1 MSTIIESAEPRSAKS
16 SRVLENPPHA
26 RRTMEALRELGYDSY
41 SSILDIIDNCIDAQ
55 AAKIAIEIAEQK
67 GDIIITIDDDGS
79 GMDEDTL
86 SEALRLGSD
95 TEREAGDLGKF
106 GMGLVT
112 ASIGLSQSVD
122 VLTKEVDGPALCGG
136 FDLEQIAAENRFVK
150 WIGPATKE
158 QAAEFVHTKGTRV
171 RLSK

>member
-1 MSTIIESAEPRSAKS
+1 MSTIESAEPRSAKS

-41 SSILDIIDNCIDAQ
+41 ASILDIIDNCIDAR
-55 AAKIAIEIAEQK
+55 AVKIKIEIGEQK
-67 GDIIITIDDDGS
+67 GDIVITIEDDGT
-79 GMDEDTL
+79 GMDEATL

-112 ASIGLSQSVD
+112 ASIGLSQQVE
-122 VLTKEVDGPALCGG
+122 VLTKEVDEPMLFGG
-136 FDLEQIAAENRFVK
+136 FDLEEIAVENKFLK
-150 WIGPATKE
+150 
-158 QAAEFVHTKGTRV
+158 
-171 RLSK
+171 

>member
-1 MSTIIESAEPRSAKS
+1 MSTATESAEPRSAKS
-16 SRVLENPPHA
+16 SRVLENPPNA

-55 AAKIAIEIAEQK
+55 ATRVAVEIAEQK

-79 GMDEDTL
+79 GMDEETL

-95 TEREAGDLGKF
+95 TERQVGDLGKF

-112 ASIGLSQSVD
+112 ASIGLSQSVE
-122 VLTKEVDGPALCGG
+122 VITKELDGTLFHGG
-136 FDLEQIAAENRFVK
+136 FDLEQIAAENRFIK
-150 WIGPATKE
+150 WIGQATKE
-158 QAAEFVHTKGTRV
+158 QAASFTSPKG
-171 RLSK
+171 

>member
-1 MSTIIESAEPRSAKS
+1 MSTTIESAEPRSAKS
-16 SRVLENPPHA
+16 SRVLENPPNA

-41 SSILDIIDNCIDAQ
+41 SSILDILDNCIDAH
-55 AAKIAIEIAEQK
+55 AARIDIEIGEQK
-67 GDIIITIDDDGS
+67 SDIVITINDDGT
-79 GMDEDTL
+79 GMDEETL

-112 ASIGLSQSVD
+112 ASIGLSQRVD
-122 VLTKEVDGPALCGG
+122 VLTKEADEPLLSGG

-150 WIGPATKE
+150 WVERASKE
-158 QAAEFVHTKGTRV
+158 QASE
-171 RLSK
+171 

>member
-1 MSTIIESAEPRSAKS
+1 MTTAEPRSSKS

-41 SSILDIIDNCIDAQ
+41 ASILDIIDNCIDAQ
-55 AAKIAIEIAEQK
+55 ATRVGIDIGDHD
-67 GDIIITIDDDGS
+67 GDIVITIDDDGC
-79 GMDEDTL
+79 GMDEETL

-112 ASIGLSQSVD
+112 ASIGLSQRVE
-122 VLTKEVDGPALCGG
+122 VLTQGSGGPLLFGG

-150 WIGPATKE
+150 WVGPARKE
-158 QAAEFVHTKGTRV
+158 QSVSFSREKGTC
-171 RLSK
+171 